1 MMLAFYVNLSV
12 TVSNTHA
19 MRRTGKFS
27 SQSAHFLFVSC
38 HGVGS
43 QKAHTF
49 CVQFINAA
57 FKNLTFGGELDQ
69 VVCNMLGFLPSQGF
83 TLFLYII

>member
-1 MMLAFYVNLSV
+1 MLAFYINLSV

-19 MRRTGKFS
+19 VRRTGGFLLS
-27 SQSAHFLFVSC
+27 LHTFCLFVSC

-43 QKAHTF
+43 QKAHAF
-49 CVQFINAA
+49 CVHFINAA